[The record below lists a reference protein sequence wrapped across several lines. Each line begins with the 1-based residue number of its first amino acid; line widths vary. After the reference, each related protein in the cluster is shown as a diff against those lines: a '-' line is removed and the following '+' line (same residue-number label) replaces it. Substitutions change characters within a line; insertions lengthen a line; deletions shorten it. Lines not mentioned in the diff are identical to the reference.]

1 MVTTKQHLMAMLVLC
16 QDPVIRQFS
25 EVNIV
30 ILIFIVEEM
39 AVQTLKMSGCK
50 IQGSVYLKIVLVN
63 DWVVEGCITW
73 SVWGVVDLLLYHWL
87 CDLRETTDISDLI
100 GKMEMIISSLYHRI
114 IDKKQV
120 NIYETVCKR

>member
-25 EVNIV
+25 EINIV

-63 DWVVEGCITW
+63 D
-73 SVWGVVDLLLYHWL
+73 
-87 CDLRETTDISDLI
+87 
-100 GKMEMIISSLYHRI
+100 
-114 IDKKQV
+114 
-120 NIYETVCKR
+120 

>member
-63 DWVVEGCITW
+63 DWVVEVVLCEVCEELLIHCYITDY
-73 SVWGVVDLLLYHWL
+73 V
-87 CDLRETTDISDLI
+87 T
-100 GKMEMIISSLYHRI
+100 
-114 IDKKQV
+114 
-120 NIYETVCKR
+120 